1 VHIHYHIDTK
11 SQSELQI
18 CRAAVA
24 ALTPDPSP
32 ALPLAVRYV
41 QRLTG
46 APESSARLIAELAGL
61 SLSIGDA
68 A

>member
-1 VHIHYHIDTK
+1 MSIHYHIDTEP
-11 SQSELQI
+11 QPELPAFL
-18 CRAAVA
+18 AAIVA
-24 ALTPDPSP
+24 PDPSTSR
-32 ALPLAVRYV
+32 ALPLAVRHV

-61 SLSIGDA
+61 SLSMGDA

>member
-1 VHIHYHIDTK
+1 MSIHYHIDTK
-11 SQSELQI
+11 SQSELYI
-18 CRAAVA
+18 CRAAIA

>member
-1 VHIHYHIDTK
+1 VNIHYHIDTEP
-11 SQSELQI
+11 QPELQI
-18 CRAAVA
+18 RSAAVA
-24 ALTPDPSP
+24 AITPAPST

-41 QRLTG
+41 QSLTG

-61 SLSIGDA
+61 SLSMGDA